1 MWQCCEYPVS
11 QKNAVLY
18 SNRSAAFLHL
28 LKVQKAL
35 ADAEEAIKLR
45 PTWEK
50 GYFRKAAV
58 LEAQENY
65 KDALDAYLEA
75 AEINPKSAD
84 VASKI
89 KYLSKKLKLTKP
101 PQKSIK
107 SDEEY
112 ERAKERLVMG
122 ERVKNS
128 TERVL
133 KFAKDVTSQTV
144 TLFVE
149 KDGEIE
155 PMVYFLPGKLDSS
168 GEETQAQVK
177 IEKAFD
183 SPDTLENCL
192 GFLRKVKQL
201 LRSDLESCSNS
212 FLSLLF

>member
-1 MWQCCEYPVS
+1 M
-11 QKNAVLY
+11 LY

-89 KYLSKKLKLTKP
+89 KYLSKKLKLTFRP
-101 PQKSIK
+101 LFTASLLLFL
-107 SDEEY
+107 SFG
-112 ERAKERLVMG
+112 RG
-122 ERVKNS
+122 
-128 TERVL
+128 THVL
-133 KFAKDVTSQTV
+133 HLLLK
-144 TLFVE
+144 
-149 KDGEIE
+149 
-155 PMVYFLPGKLDSS
+155 
-168 GEETQAQVK
+168 
-177 IEKAFD
+177 
-183 SPDTLENCL
+183 
-192 GFLRKVKQL
+192 LRKPQIK
-201 LRSDLESCSNS
+201 
-212 FLSLLF
+212 FLGR